1 MSAHD
6 SRSDEDRADEHEVHS
21 DETDRYDE
29 LEIANGDVVIYDAE
43 NHRAW
48 IQSDDAVPRESM
60 A

>member
-6 SRSDEDRADEHEVHS
+6 SRSDEDSHDEQTDS
-21 DETDRYDE
+21 TETGRYDE

-48 IQSDDAVPRESM
+48 IQSDDAVARETM